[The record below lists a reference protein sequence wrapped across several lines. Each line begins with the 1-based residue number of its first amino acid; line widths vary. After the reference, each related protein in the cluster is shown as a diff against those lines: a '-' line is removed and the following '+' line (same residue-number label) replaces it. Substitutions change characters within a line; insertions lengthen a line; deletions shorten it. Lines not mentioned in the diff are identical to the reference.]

1 MRIAT
6 MISRKK
12 TGVDGG
18 RRTEDGTYPNV
29 EEERLKSAERP
40 TAADVATTSFR
51 APVTEDPFATS
62 FPSAQRASDKPDY
75 SPALRRVVESILL
88 VEDEIEAT
96 AKRLVAEL
104 RIGDARSD
112 YGTVMK
118 RLDEAEDN
126 ARAAHRLSV
135 TARAELERFE
145 TNARVIESALREKAL
160 ERLEHDRAA
169 AKAAT
174 GKSKDITETDVK
186 ATIAQHFADEW
197 SALSSDRGRLKLA
210 IDHLDHQ
217 VSNWSSRCKSLQ
229 TIASKLR

>member
-1 MRIAT
+1 MQ
-6 MISRKK
+6 SRKK
-12 TGVDGG
+12 PGSLTIEPLPKSDVPFY
-18 RRTEDGTYPNV
+18 EDAKQTSDIAAAKAV
-29 EEERLKSAERP
+29 ESVGSYVNELGAHA
-40 TAADVATTSFR
+40 AADEYSR
-51 APVTEDPFATS
+51 P

-75 SPALRRVVESILL
+75 SPALRRVVESIFL